1 MNELIRTGRQFAY
14 KVKHDY
20 VNAFSAQAALFI
32 LISIFPIIMT
42 VLNLIQFVPVTKTDF
57 LRFVIQIIP
66 ANFSSMAVSIIEDL
80 YQKSSGTLLSVSAL
94 ATIWSA
100 SRGTMS
106 IVNGLNAMYDIEE
119 NRNYIVLR
127 AVSCLYT
134 IAFIVM
140 ILFTLMLLVF
150 GNSLYSM
157 IAERLPILNA
167 LAATLISLR
176 TLLSLA
182 VLTCFFSFIYTV
194 LPSRKTRFVKQLPG
208 ALFAAAG
215 WQAFSFF
222 FSIYIDNFSNF
233 SYMYGS
239 LAAIVILILWLYFC
253 MYLMFLGGEINAFF
267 EQKFTRALTH

>member
-1 MNELIRTGRQFAY
+1 MNKLIYTVQQFAD

-57 LRFVIQIIP
+57 LRFVIEIIP
-66 ANFSSMAVSIIEDL
+66 TNFSSLAVSIIEDL
-80 YQKSSGTLLSVSAL
+80 YKKSSGTLLSVSAV

-100 SRGTMS
+100 SRGTMA
-106 IVNGLNAMYDIEE
+106 IVNGLNVMYDIEE

-134 IAFIVM
+134 LAFIVM
-140 ILFTLMLLVF
+140 ILFTLMLSVF

-157 IAERLPILNA
+157 IAERLPILNT
-167 LAATLISLR
+167 LAATLISFR

-182 VLTCFFSFIYTV
+182 VLTCFFTFIYTV
-194 LPSRKTRFVKQLPG
+194 LPSRKTHFVKQLPG

-215 WQAFSFF
+215 WQIFSFF
-222 FSIYIDNFSNF
+222 FSIYIDNFANF

-239 LAAIVILILWLYFC
+239 LAAIVILMLWLYFC
-253 MYLMFLGGEINAFF
+253 MYLMFLGGEMNAFLCR
-267 EQKFTRALTH
+267 EEK